1 MAPPSS
7 ASSGEDSSTPDTT
20 QSQLQHSFLLHKASD
35 KLISSGKARRRRRS
49 IDLSPTKTDDD
60 DKKQSDD
67 ERWLR
72 MEAFQLVWSRIESTI
87 NHVLRNINARVF
99 DHIRRWVWD
108 SFNAIKPLATIS
120 PGPFPLVSQVT
131 CTQLF
136 TGLLLTNNMEFV
148 DDISTFQEL
157 GLCLKSHGCHVAN
170 LSSFDFSS
178 KNGIAGCL
186 TSLLRQFLMS
196 TFDAADMSILASW
209 YSRQGNY
216 GSPVVV
222 IIDDMERC
230 CGAVLSDFILMLSE
244 WVVKI
249 PVILIMG
256 VATTLDAPRKILSS
270 NVLQKLC
277 PCNFKLGSPA
287 ERMDAVVEAALVRQ
301 CSGFAVGHKVA
312 VFLRNYFLNQDG
324 TLTSFVR
331 ALKIACVQHFS
342 TEPLSF
348 LLGWLLVKE
357 DSKGVQSEK
366 AVKLASELLSLARNQ
381 IAEQT
386 EVTIVHSLTELTKLQ
401 KLWSTVVLCLYE
413 AGKCNKTRLID
424 LFCEALDPDTYN
436 LLASDGLTGTGKGF
450 VQSLSS
456 DHCMLEQNL
465 SYRKGRLICQLL
477 GRVRDLP
484 AALLC
489 RLLNGWKNLTVDV
502 PEIHDKV
509 KELQSIVK
517 LDEGSCKPDLKEIS
531 RHTSRSPLKIGQ
543 SQSINEKAAILMD
556 CMVRDFMKPIECTA
570 FHEIVCYRNVENLQ
584 SALIGDSRK
593 MIQVDLLEFHKT
605 LQCSCCRR
613 SGNIPLP
620 SMPDT
625 SIMYTLAQEH
635 GDLINLHDWFQSFKT
650 IVIQYSRKGT
660 SKLKKSPLKKRK
672 ERNESENKSEAS
684 IQARFC
690 RAITELQITGLIRMP
705 SKKRRDC
712 VQRVAFGL

>member
-1 MAPPSS
+1 MAPSS
-7 ASSGEDSSTPDTT
+7 ASWEDSSPPPSPDTT
-20 QSQLQHSFLLHKASD
+20 QNHLQHSFLLHKASD
-35 KLISSGKARRRRRS
+35 KVISTGKARRR
-49 IDLSPTKTDDD
+49 IDVSP
-60 DKKQSDD
+60 D
-67 ERWLR
+67 ERFLR
-72 MEAFQLVWSRIESTI
+72 TEAFQLVWSRIESTI
-87 NHVLRNINARVF
+87 THVLRSINARVF
-99 DHIRRWVWD
+99 DHICSWVWH
-108 SFNAIKPLATIS
+108 SFKAIKPLAAVS
-120 PGPFPLVSQVT
+120 PAPFPILSQAT
-131 CTQLF
+131 FSQLH
-136 TGLLLTNNMEFV
+136 TGLLLTKNMEFV

-157 GLCLKSHGCHVAN
+157 GLCLKSHGCHVAV

-178 KNGIAGCL
+178 KNGISGCL
-186 TSLLRQFLMS
+186 TSLLRQFLMRA
-196 TFDAADMSILASW
+196 FDAAEMSILASW
-209 YSRQGNY
+209 YSQQGNY

-256 VATTLDAPRKILSS
+256 VATTLDAPRNILSS

-277 PCNFKLGSPA
+277 PCNFMLGSPA

-301 CSGFAVGHKVA
+301 CSGFSIGHKVA
-312 VFLRNYFLNQDG
+312 VFLRNYFLNHDG

-357 DSKGVQSEK
+357 DSKSEK
-366 AVKLASELLSLARNQ
+366 AVKLASELLSLARDQ
-381 IAEQT
+381 MAEQT
-386 EVTIVHSLTELTKLQ
+386 DVNIAHGLAELTRLQ

-413 AGKCNKTRLID
+413 AGKCNKTQLLD

-436 LLASDGLTGTGKGF
+436 SSTSDNHTGIGKGF
-450 VQSLSS
+450 VQSLSN

-465 SYRKGRLICQLL
+465 SYRKERFICQLFR
-477 GRVRDLP
+477 RVRDLP
-484 AALLC
+484 APLLC
-489 RLLNGWKNLTVDV
+489 RLLNSWKNLTVDV
-502 PEIHDKV
+502 LEIHDKV
-509 KELQSIVK
+509 KELQSILK
-517 LDEGSCKPDLKEIS
+517 FDEGSFKPDLTDIS
-531 RHTSRSPLKIGQ
+531 RRHTSRSALKMGE
-543 SQSINEKAAILMD
+543 SQSMNEKVAILMD
-556 CMVRDFMKPIECTA
+556 CMVRDFMKPIECTP

-593 MIQVDLLEFHKT
+593 IIQVDLLEFHKT

-613 SGNIPLP
+613 SGNIPLS

-650 IVIQYSRKGT
+650 IVIQYNRKGT

-672 ERNESENKSEAS
+672 EREESENKSEAS
-684 IQARFC
+684 MQARFC

-705 SKKRRDC
+705 SKKRRDY
-712 VQRVAFGL
+712 VQRVGFGL

>member
-1 MAPPSS
+1 MAPSS
-7 ASSGEDSSTPDTT
+7 ASWEDSSPPPSPDTT
-20 QSQLQHSFLLHKASD
+20 QNHLQHSFLLHKASD
-35 KLISSGKARRRRRS
+35 KVISTGKARRR
-49 IDLSPTKTDDD
+49 IDVSP
-60 DKKQSDD
+60 D
-67 ERWLR
+67 ERFLR
-72 MEAFQLVWSRIESTI
+72 TEAFQLVWSRIESTI
-87 NHVLRNINARVF
+87 THVLRSINARVF
-99 DHIRRWVWD
+99 DHICSWVWH
-108 SFNAIKPLATIS
+108 SFKAIKPLAAVS
-120 PGPFPLVSQVT
+120 PAPFPILSQAT
-131 CTQLF
+131 FSQLH
-136 TGLLLTNNMEFV
+136 TGLLLTKNMEFV

-157 GLCLKSHGCHVAN
+157 GLCLKSHGCHVAV

-178 KNGIAGCL
+178 KNGISGCL
-186 TSLLRQFLMS
+186 TSLLRQFLMRA
-196 TFDAADMSILASW
+196 FDAAEMSILASW
-209 YSRQGNY
+209 YSQQGNY

-256 VATTLDAPRKILSS
+256 VATTLDAPRNILSS

-277 PCNFKLGSPA
+277 PCNFMLGSPA

-301 CSGFAVGHKVA
+301 CSGFSIGHKVA
-312 VFLRNYFLNQDG
+312 VFLRNYFLNHDG

-366 AVKLASELLSLARNQ
+366 AVKLASELLSLARDQ
-381 IAEQT
+381 MAEQT
-386 EVTIVHSLTELTKLQ
+386 DVNIAHGLAELTRLQ

-413 AGKCNKTRLID
+413 AGKCNKTQLLD

-436 LLASDGLTGTGKGF
+436 SSTSDNHTGIGKGF
-450 VQSLSS
+450 VQSLSN

-465 SYRKGRLICQLL
+465 SYRKERFICQLFR
-477 GRVRDLP
+477 RVRDLP
-484 AALLC
+484 APLLC
-489 RLLNGWKNLTVDV
+489 RLLNSWKNLTVDV
-502 PEIHDKV
+502 LEIHDKV
-509 KELQSIVK
+509 KELQSILK
-517 LDEGSCKPDLKEIS
+517 FDEGSFKPDLTDIS
-531 RHTSRSPLKIGQ
+531 RHTSRSALKMGE
-543 SQSINEKAAILMD
+543 SQSMNEKVAILMD
-556 CMVRDFMKPIECTA
+556 CMVRDFMKPIECTP

-593 MIQVDLLEFHKT
+593 IIQVDLLEFHKT

-613 SGNIPLP
+613 SGNIPLS

-650 IVIQYSRKGT
+650 IVIQYNRKGT

-672 ERNESENKSEAS
+672 EREESENKSEAS
-684 IQARFC
+684 MQARFC

-705 SKKRRDC
+705 SKKRRDY
-712 VQRVAFGL
+712 VQRVGFGL